1 MLPYISHA
9 AHETSRF
16 LNLQCRGYS
25 FSLLEDLQ
33 TLPPRKGRHKTG
45 FGSCARQPVP
55 CCGCSGSLR
64 EQRAPAV
71 LRWDRARRG
80 RSGQPRWKE
89 DRLWGIYTAWGLVL
103 VTAGTQEGKCS
114 GAWPAE
120 KSLQKE
126 ILPWL
131 KGGKAEPCIKVTSRG
146 LRRSLGRPGQGTECS
161 SVCPAQK
168 CLL

>member
-16 LNLQCRGYS
+16 LTLQCRGHS
-25 FSLLEDLQ
+25 FSLLEGLR
-33 TLPPRKGRHKTG
+33 TPPLRKGRHKTR
-45 FGSCARQPVP
+45 FGSSARQPVP
-55 CCGCSGSLR
+55 CCGCSGSLW

-71 LRWDRARRG
+71 LRRDRARRG

-89 DRLWGIYTAWGLVL
+89 DLLWGIYTAWAWFLLQPAHRRGNAV
-103 VTAGTQEGKCS
+103 VH
-114 GAWPAE
+114 WPAE

-146 LRRSLGRPGQGTECS
+146 LRRSLGRP
-161 SVCPAQK
+161 VFVLPK
-168 CLL
+168 RCLL